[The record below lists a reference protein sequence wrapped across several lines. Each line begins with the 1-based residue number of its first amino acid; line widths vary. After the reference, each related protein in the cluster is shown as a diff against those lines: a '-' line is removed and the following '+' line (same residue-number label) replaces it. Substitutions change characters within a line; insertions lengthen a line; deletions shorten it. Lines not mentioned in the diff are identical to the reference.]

1 MDFYI
6 ILWIFLISVT
16 INFIFFQLVFIF
28 KVTMLTDFIYCLTF
42 IWLSITIII
51 WKQNFSPA
59 QIALFVI
66 YNIWVLRLTTFLLIS
81 VIKNKVD
88 YRFAKI
94 AKSFW
99 KFSIFSLYQGI
110 LVFIIAIPTIF
121 ALSIN
126 VNYFNSI
133 FSNYLLIF
141 IILAILFL
149 VIETI
154 ADWQKLRFSLR
165 KKHDLLFINYGLW
178 KDCRHPNYL
187 AEIGFWYMM
196 VGLFLCDLFLNNIS
210 NNLDYLFHLLW
221 LLSPLSFNVITINI
235 TDIPI
240 LEVRQWQQLHNNEDY
255 HQYLNKTSCVMCYI
269 GKKGP
274 INKVKNS
281 SNYIKK

>member
-6 ILWIFLISVT
+6 ILWILLISIA
-16 INFIFFQLVFIF
+16 INFIFFVFVF
-28 KVTMLTDFIYCLTF
+28 KVVILTDIIYCLTF
-42 IWLSITIII
+42 ICLSTSIII
-51 WKQNFSPA
+51 WKQNFSLV
-59 QIALFVI
+59 QITLFVI
-66 YNIWVLRLTTFLLIS
+66 YNIWVIRLVTFWLIS
-81 VIKNKVD
+81 IIKNKVD

-99 KFSIFSLYQGI
+99 KFGTFSIYQGI
-110 LVFIIAIPTIF
+110 LVFIIAIPTLF
-121 ALSIN
+121 ALSIDA
-126 VNYFNSI
+126 NYFNNI

-154 ADWQKLRFSLR
+154 ADWQKLKFFLR

-196 VGLFLCDLFLNNIS
+196 VGLFLCDLFLKNIS
-210 NNLDYLFHLLW
+210 DNIDYLFHLLW
-221 LLSPLSFNVITINI
+221 ILSPLSFNIIIINI

-240 LEVRQWQQLHNNEDY
+240 LEVRQWQKLRENEDY

-274 INKVKNS
+274 INKVKK
-281 SNYIKK
+281 IAVM